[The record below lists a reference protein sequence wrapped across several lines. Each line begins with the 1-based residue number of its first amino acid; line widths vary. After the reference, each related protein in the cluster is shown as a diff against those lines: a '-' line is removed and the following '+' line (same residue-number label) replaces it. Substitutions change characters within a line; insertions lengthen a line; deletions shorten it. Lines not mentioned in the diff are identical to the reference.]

1 MSAFLLSGNQIKTRI
16 IDPTRYRAN
25 VNVEFKLDDVDVSY
39 LPNMRLI
46 NLGATA
52 AATQSPQDIGG
63 LANLIHDI
71 RLYDGREE
79 LDSLRYAGQW
89 LSFQQLR
96 DSNSKNIS
104 VNNHLLKSNV
114 GMLFARKNDISPDFI
129 LADAADSNALA
140 TTEAATEKAHLDLRE
155 LLPILSQMNYL
166 DSSIFK
172 NLRLVIEFQTDL
184 NLLGRKAGQNLT
196 TIQPSLVI
204 DYTTAPVAPMK
215 NVSYL
220 AIEHDEYAIA
230 GKAAASSSAIAE
242 SQQTNARINGFN
254 NKSVERLLF
263 VKQYSAT
270 SSYSDGTNI
279 DKYSTGSVA
288 NYRESWQWRING
300 QNLMPTPVDSD
311 SKIQVLLA
319 DSWGDLNACVGAN
332 LLNMASTGLDGTQT
346 GKIAYAGVTV
356 SDYVKTLDV
365 QHDRFVLDDSTTTT
379 GSNAPLRVHV
389 YGEVRK
395 QLVIKGGEYIISY
408 V

>member
-1 MSAFLLSGNQIKTRI
+1 MAFALSGNQIKTRI
-16 IDPTRYRAN
+16 IDPTRYRQN

-52 AATQSPQDIGG
+52 AVTQTPQDIGG

-104 VNNHLLKSNV
+104 VNNQLLKSNV
-114 GMLFARKNDISPDFI
+114 GMLFARKNDINPDFI
-129 LADAADSNALA
+129 LADAADSNTLNTLE
-140 TTEAATEKAHLDLRE
+140 TTTKKAHLDLRE

-166 DSSIFK
+166 DSSVFK

-184 NLLGRKAGQNLT
+184 NLLGHKAAQAFT
-196 TIQPSLVI
+196 TLQPSLVV
-204 DYTTAPVAPMK
+204 DYTTEPAAPMK

-220 AIEHDEYAIA
+220 AIEHDEYSIA
-230 GKAAASSSAIAE
+230 GKAAASGATVAE
-242 SQQTNARINGFN
+242 LQQTSARINGFN

-263 VKQYSAT
+263 VKQYNNTSA
-270 SSYSDGTNI
+270 YSDGTDI
-279 DKYSTGSVA
+279 DKYSTSSVA
-288 NYRESWQWRING
+288 NYRESWQWRVNG
-300 QNLMPTPVDSD
+300 QNLMPTAVDSD

-332 LLNMASTGLDGTQT
+332 LLNMASTGINQTQT
-346 GKIAYAGVTV
+346 GKIAYAGVTI

-365 QHDRFVLDDSTTTT
+365 QHDRFILDDSTTAT

-395 QLVIKGGEYIISY
+395 QLVIKGGEYLISY